1 MAQQEEEEREGEQR
15 TPGDA
20 DGHANSQRGTEDA
33 PTVALDSASVR
44 HADTLGMGLGSSPSD
59 KLRRSGDSVGYGHTD
74 EGMDFWARQSTLW
87 SGVFAEQ
94 QAGLLQMVKAQEAEL
109 RQGKQRIGLLEQQLS
124 VLNDKRAELGAC
136 YCSAFVQQRRS

>member
-1 MAQQEEEEREGEQR
+1 MAQQEQEEMEDDQQI
-15 TPGDA
+15 PADA
-20 DGHANSQRGTEDA
+20 DDHANSHVGTEDA

-44 HADTLGMGLGSSPSD
+44 HADTGGMRQGSSSSD
-59 KLRRSGDSVGYGHTD
+59 KMRRSGDSAGYRHTD
-74 EGMDFWARQSTLW
+74 GGIDFWARQSTLW

-124 VLNDKRAELGAC
+124 VLNDKRAAIGAS
-136 YCSAFVQQRRS
+136 YCSAFVQQ